1 MSVSH
6 EQHRGLSQQAHLNA
20 VMDTVPEFAE
30 GMFSYRDIRGFEQI
44 FSLRGFYKERVM
56 MKLR

>member
-1 MSVSH
+1 
-6 EQHRGLSQQAHLNA
+6 
-20 VMDTVPEFAE
+20 MDTVPEFAE